1 MCARLIKRYRVIR
14 DRQGGAFG
22 MGRDYTIKEWIQQ
35 ARDWCWADDN
45 DDLDNEF
52 ERLQKNHKGYSDWDI
67 LNIISDIWDID
78 FVEVKTIKV
87 IGRSRT
93 TPVKVK
99 VLTKN

>member
-1 MCARLIKRYRVIR
+1 MKRYRVIR

-22 MGRDYTIKEWIQQ
+22 TGRDYTIEEWIQQ

-67 LNIISDIWDID
+67 LNIISDIWDIE
-78 FVEVKTIKV
+78 FAEVKTIKV
-87 IGRSRT
+87 MGRSKA
-93 TPVKVK
+93 TPIKVR
-99 VLTKN
+99 VLTKS

>member
-1 MCARLIKRYRVIR
+1 MKRYRVVR

-22 MGRDYTIKEWIQQ
+22 MDRDYTIEEWIQQ

-52 ERLQKNHKGYSDWDI
+52 ERLQKDHKDYTDWDI
-67 LNIISDIWDID
+67 LDIISDIWDIE
-78 FVEVKTIKV
+78 FAEVKKIKV

-99 VLTKN
+99 VLT

>member
-1 MCARLIKRYRVIR
+1 MKRYKVVR

-22 MGRDYTIKEWIQQ
+22 MGRNYTIKEWIQQ

-45 DDLDNEF
+45 DDLDNEL

-67 LNIISDIWDID
+67 LNIISDIWDIE
-78 FVEVKTIKV
+78 FAEVKTIKV
-87 IGRSRT
+87 LGRSKT

-99 VLTKN
+99 VLT